1 VPLWDN
7 ARFIAITLVVAGHA
21 ITRMTGELDAALII
35 YLLIFSFHMPLF
47 ALISGYFSRSGAP
60 TTAQLRRVITD
71 IIAPYLIF
79 ETIWSIVHSIGAGR
93 VTLNPTTASWTL
105 WFLLALGIFRLVLP
119 YLSQLRWPLAWA
131 IALSVLVGYWP
142 NVDTT
147 FSLSRA
153 LGILPFF
160 VLGWQLKEWGI
171 AERWREA
178 TVHTTLVRIIAAS
191 ILTAW
196 ATVLVVGIEYWRAVD
211 LRLWF
216 FYVGSY
222 DDLGMGGPEAVVVR
236 LALLALATLLSLCV
250 FVLVPRGQ
258 TWMSAFGQAT
268 MYVYLLHTFVL
279 YPLRESGLIGGENS
293 SLLLLVGLLLASIPL
308 TVVLASRPV
317 QRLMRPLV
325 QPRLTWLLGREAP
338 PAR

>member
-1 VPLWDN
+1 
-7 ARFIAITLVVAGHA
+7 
-21 ITRMTGELDAALII
+21 
-35 YLLIFSFHMPLF
+35 
-47 ALISGYFSRSGAP
+47 
-60 TTAQLRRVITD
+60 
-71 IIAPYLIF
+71 
-79 ETIWSIVHSIGAGR
+79 
-93 VTLNPTTASWTL
+93 
-105 WFLLALGIFRLVLP
+105 
-119 YLSQLRWPLAWA
+119 
-131 IALSVLVGYWP
+131 
-142 NVDTT
+142 
-147 FSLSRA
+147 
-153 LGILPFF
+153 
-160 VLGWQLKEWGI
+160 
-171 AERWREA
+171 
-178 TVHTTLVRIIAAS
+178 
-191 ILTAW
+191 
-196 ATVLVVGIEYWRAVD
+196 
-211 LRLWF
+211 
-216 FYVGSY
+216 
-222 DDLGMGGPEAVVVR
+222 MGGPEAVVVR